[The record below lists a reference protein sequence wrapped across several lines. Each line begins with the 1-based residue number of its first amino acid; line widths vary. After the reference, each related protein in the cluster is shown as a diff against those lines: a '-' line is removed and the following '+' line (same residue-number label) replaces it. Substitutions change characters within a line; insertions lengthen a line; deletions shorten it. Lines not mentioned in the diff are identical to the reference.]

1 MPTPTSLVAI
11 TDPTSAFSQNPYY
24 NSGYGAGGYGVYGG
38 ASATASYYQQVATG
52 LRVQNASFPYAIGT
66 ATPSTYYGSSYPTS
80 FDYSAYNPQYYN
92 GMRAGYYGN
101 ALAAGASA
109 YTGPTI
115 SMDSATDV
123 SAFTLKCEKRGGKS
137 AKKKKT
143 DSCSPADTHFARVFV
158 WELDDI
164 CTLSTTSLN
173 EVARKAPQYSRAA
186 ALLQNL
192 SARVVALSF
201 PSDQLDDTELCNVE
215 DAALEESLGD
225 SALGDGRG
233 GVEVMRR
240 MASKYL
246 ALRQL
251 YLECALKPDAQVC
264 DYALLE
270 RCGMSAQKEE
280 INEARRQLELL
291 FGGRSEIARR
301 CLEVVAQRTAVSSE
315 KYANVVLCA
324 DPLVLAVVQLL
335 LAGLAPVAPIENVYS
350 TNKTGREAV
359 IDRIQNR
366 FGKKCSYVVITS
378 NPETNNIARK
388 ESIPVWPIV
397 TTDDFEK
404 LYTAQTNYLLG
415 SL

>member
-1 MPTPTSLVAI
+1 MTSVFGADLEQHLPREGSNQH
-11 TDPTSAFSQNPYY
+11 DFSRPLTHPGQNPYY

-109 YTGPTI
+109 YTGLVTVAY
-115 SMDSATDV
+115 D
-123 SAFTLKCEKRGGKS
+123 FLFQGGKS

-350 TNKTGREAV
+350 TNKTGRLIMISEL
-359 IDRIQNR
+359 QN
-366 FGKKCSYVVITS
+366 FVDKSAHKVYQ
-378 NPETNNIARK
+378 
-388 ESIPVWPIV
+388 IPVLFSQGTYMPHAV
-397 TTDDFEK
+397 DYCDA
-404 LYTAQTNYLLG
+404 TARLQ
-415 SL
+415 

>member
-1 MPTPTSLVAI
+1 VIPLQKPLIDDSLSVASSKSVVI
-11 TDPTSAFSQNPYY
+11 S
-24 NSGYGAGGYGVYGG
+24 
-38 ASATASYYQQVATG
+38 
-52 LRVQNASFPYAIGT
+52 
-66 ATPSTYYGSSYPTS
+66 GSSYPTS

-109 YTGPTI
+109 YAVRFASSVCLQGLVTVTYN
-115 SMDSATDV
+115 
-123 SAFTLKCEKRGGKS
+123 FLLQGGKS

-164 CTLSTTSLN
+164 CTLSTASLN
-173 EVARKAPQYSRAA
+173 EVARK
-186 ALLQNL
+186 
-192 SARVVALSF
+192 VGHV
-201 PSDQLDDTELCNVE
+201 D
-215 DAALEESLGD
+215 SLND
-225 SALGDGRG
+225 SRG

-251 YLECALKPDAQVC
+251 YLECALKPDAQLC
-264 DYALLE
+264 DYGAGLVHFSQAD
-270 RCGMSAQKEE
+270 RKYA
-280 INEARRQLELL
+280 
-291 FGGRSEIARR
+291 
-301 CLEVVAQRTAVSSE
+301 EVKIIFRTAVSSE
-315 KYANVVLCA
+315 KYANVVLCG
-324 DPLVLAVVQLL
+324 DPLVPAVVQLL

-350 TNKTGREAV
+350 TNKTGRVRMVSKLPLNWQLMSFAGSG
-359 IDRIQNR
+359 DR
-366 FGKKCSYVVITS
+366 S
-378 NPETNNIARK
+378 NSEP
-388 ESIPVWPIV
+388 SIPVWPIV